1 MSFYDSKQWKKT
13 RAAVLARDSYMCQFF
28 KRYGKTKPA
37 NTVHHIFPR
46 SEFPEYQWKR
56 WNLISLSQEAHGRMH
71 DRNTDELT
79 EAGQELLRR
88 TARANGIEIP
98 EKYIGGKR

>member
-1 MSFYDSKQWKKT
+1 MGFYDSKAWEQT
-13 RAAVLARDSYMCQFF
+13 RAAVLARDSYACQYY
-28 KRYGKTKPA
+28 KRFGKMRPA

-56 WNLISLSQEAHGRMH
+56 WNLISLSKEAHEKMH
-71 DRNTDELT
+71 YRNADELT
-79 EAGQELLRR
+79 EIGAELLRR

-98 EKYIGGKR
+98 EKYIGGRS